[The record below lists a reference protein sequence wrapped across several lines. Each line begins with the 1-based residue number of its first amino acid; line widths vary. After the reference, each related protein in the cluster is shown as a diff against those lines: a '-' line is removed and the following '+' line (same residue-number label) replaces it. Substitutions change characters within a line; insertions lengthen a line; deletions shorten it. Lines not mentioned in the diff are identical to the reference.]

1 MSELTSLL
9 NERFNTYN
17 LTTVYDLPGSEQDKP
32 VGYSYLGTPV
42 FSNISFEATDYHDF
56 DDGAHTFE
64 GATLNICLMNANR
77 ENIIIE
83 TAIQGRNGMVME
95 QVSNGNYRITVN
107 GFLDSTLNNVAP
119 YEEMDAFNQLGNVL
133 GSVKVNSHFL
143 NSLDISEVVVNSINF
158 AEIEG
163 TRNLI
168 AISLNLTSETPVEI
182 RLA

>member
-1 MSELTSLL
+1 MSALSNLI
-9 NERFNTYN
+9 NDRFNAYN
-17 LTTVYDLPGSEQDKP
+17 LTTIYSLPGSDEDTP
-32 VGYSYLGTPV
+32 VGFSYLGTPV

-56 DDGAHTFE
+56 DDVAHTFG
-64 GATLNICLMNANR
+64 GATLNICLMSVTR
-77 ENIIIE
+77 ENVIIE

-95 QVSNGNYRITVN
+95 QVSNGNYRITIN

-119 YEEMDAFNQLGNVL
+119 YQEMDAFNQLSNVL

-143 NSLDISEVVVNSINF
+143 NSLEVYEVVVNSVNF
-158 AEIEG
+158 SEIEG

-168 AISLNLTSETPVEI
+168 AISMNLTSETPVEI